1 MMNSFLPLYHQYIG
15 KTPANF
21 EELQK
26 SRSVYDVG
34 VLPRNRLFYAGVQH
48 SAEVKPKTSLLIS
61 VRITYSYTTLGGASA
76 DVSRGVHH
84 A

>member
-1 MMNSFLPLYHQYIG
+1 MPLYHQYIG
-15 KTPANF
+15 KTPANL

-26 SRSVYDVG
+26 SRSVYA
-34 VLPRNRLFYAGVQH
+34 LCLNRLFYAGVQH